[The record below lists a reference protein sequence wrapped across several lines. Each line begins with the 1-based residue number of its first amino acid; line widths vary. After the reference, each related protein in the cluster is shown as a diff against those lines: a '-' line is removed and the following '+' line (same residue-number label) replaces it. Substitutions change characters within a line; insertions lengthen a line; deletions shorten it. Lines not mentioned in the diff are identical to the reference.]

1 MTPTVGEE
9 FSGAGLAVMSNRF
22 EGVVR
27 AMRNT
32 LVRCSRSGVV
42 NVARDFSCSVVS
54 SGHEVLH
61 WAESLPIHVL
71 SCPDLMARSMVEL
84 HPRLQ
89 RGDAFLHNSPYHGG
103 LHAADHA
110 IIVPVIDDEGLHRF
124 TVVAASHQADCG
136 NAVPTTYAAQARDVY
151 EEGALIFPCV
161 QAQRD
166 YEHNEDLIRTC
177 RLRIRVPDQW
187 WGDYLAVL
195 GAARIGERRL
205 VELGREFGWDVLEQF
220 ADQWLGYSELRMAQA
235 LGRCPGGRATVTTM
249 HDPLPQVPDGVPI
262 KVTLDVDPDKQQVT
276 VDLRDNPDCLPCGL
290 NLSEATARAA
300 AATGVFNSI
309 DHTVPPNGG
318 SGRRIRVLLRENCVV
333 GIPRH
338 PASCS
343 VATTNVFDRTANAVQ
358 RAFAQIA
365 EGIGM
370 ADVGLS
376 LPASV
381 AVISGHDPRRD
392 VPFMNQLVLAWTG
405 GAGTPHEDGW
415 LTTGGV
421 GDGGALLRDS
431 VEVDEMKHP
440 IMIWRQSILPDTEG
454 AGRRR
459 GAPGALAE
467 FGPVGCAIEAAYLS
481 DGTVNPPLGAC
492 GGQPGGRASQYRRN
506 ADGVLEQLPVYAHVT
521 LQPGDTLISYS
532 TGGGGYGAP
541 HEREPER
548 VLHDVSEGWIS
559 PSRAAEVYG
568 VVIDESGSIDVQ
580 RTSEARAGLTRRD
593 TVQPRRVPADGQDH
607 RGEHHGT

>member
-1 MTPTVGEE
+1 MTPSQQGQL
-9 FSGAGLAVMSNRF
+9 SGAELAVLSNRF
-22 EGVVR
+22 EAVVR

-32 LVRCSRSGVV
+32 LVRSSRSGVV
-42 NVARDFSCSVVS
+42 NIARDFSCSVVNI
-54 SGHEVLH
+54 GHEVLH

-71 SCPDLMARSMVEL
+71 SGPDLMTRSMIDL
-84 HPRLQ
+84 HPRLR

-103 LHAADHA
+103 LHPADHTVL
-110 IIVPVIDDEGLHRF
+110 VPVIDEHGTHRF

-136 NAVPTTYAAQARDVY
+136 NAVATTYAAHARDVY

-161 QAQRD
+161 RAQTD
-166 YEHNEDLIRTC
+166 YVDNDDLIRMC
-177 RLRIRVPDQW
+177 RMRIRVPDQW

-205 VELGREFGWDVLEQF
+205 LELGSEFGWDALGRF
-220 ADQWLGYSELRMAQA
+220 ADQWLGYSERRMANA
-235 LGRCPGGRATVTTM
+235 IARLPGGRATVTTA
-249 HDPLPQVPDGVPI
+249 HDPIPQVPDGVPI
-262 KVTLDVDPDKQQVT
+262 KVTVEVDPGNEQVT

-300 AATGVFNSI
+300 AMVGVFNSV

-318 SGRRIRVLLRENCVV
+318 SGRRVLVLLRENCVV

-358 RAFAQIA
+358 RALAQL
-365 EGIGM
+365 GDGMGM
-370 ADVGLS
+370 AEVGLS

-381 AVISGHDPRRD
+381 SVISGHDPRRGM
-392 VPFMNQLVLAWTG
+392 PFMNQIILAWTG

-440 IMIWRQSILPDTEG
+440 IIVWRQNILPDTEG

-459 GAPGALAE
+459 GAPGGLAE
-467 FGPVGCAIEAAYLS
+467 FGPHGCAIQASFLS
-481 DGTVNPPLGAC
+481 DGTVNPPLGAH
-492 GGQPGGRASQYRRN
+492 GGQPGGRASQFRR
-506 ADGVLEQLPVYAHVT
+506 AVDGTLEELPVYAQVM
-521 LQPGDTLISYS
+521 LEPGETLISYS
-532 TGGGGYGAP
+532 TGGGGYGVP

-548 VLHDVSEGWIS
+548 VCHDVAEGWIT
-559 PSRAAEVYG
+559 PGRAASVYG
-568 VVIDESGSIDVQ
+568 VAVDEAGQVDIE
-580 RTSEARAGLTRRD
+580 RTSALRASLADRARS
-593 TVQPRRVPADGQDH
+593 GQ
-607 RGEHHGT
+607 E